1 MGLITDITKQ
11 NGVDIPTTKEAIEE
25 QVVRDALA
33 EHQAQHK
40 QHQMANAKTDYRI
53 NQDALVAET
62 PVASGPD
69 LEPVCNLQT
78 DTDLTDLVPNIASAA
93 MCVHIEFTKWGGP
106 ILDRTV
112 TNEVLADKQAE
123 EGSVVVKKKPLAH
136 SAELK
141 KIENLSNT
149 LRSRGIRH
157 TASPWAG
164 NGWYLL
170 PTANY
175 DDFMETMRKAREE
188 WDTAVDDFLKK
199 YPELVTEA
207 AATGSN
213 PLRGAALYDP
223 TMYPSVES
231 LRREFSMQIH
241 ITEVQT
247 TGAAAFHGTLIEAQR
262 EAIKDIVA
270 QQNEHLVGK
279 LVATI
284 WDKMREPLLAL
295 NAVLD
300 EKHYGGE
307 QKPRYQQAKVNNII
321 DVSREARV
329 INVGGDT
336 LINAVAAKMETAFVG
351 ITVDALKDDSYLRD
365 GVRNTIKT
373 LIDGM
378 PS

>member
-11 NGVDIPTTKEAIEE
+11 NGVDIPTTEAQPKHMDSAMEGLISEEELEVLEALEPEAEVDQATEAIQEYP
-25 QVVRDALA
+25 
-33 EHQAQHK
+33 H
-40 QHQMANAKTDYRI
+40 
-53 NQDALVAET
+53 
-62 PVASGPD
+62 

-175 DDFMETMRKAREE
+175 DDFMKTMRKAREE

-199 YPELVTEA
+199 YPELVNEA
-207 AATGSN
+207 AEKMGQ
-213 PLRGAALYDP
+213 LYDP
-223 TMYPSVES
+223 TMYPSIES
-231 LRREFSMQIH
+231 LRREFSMHIH

-247 TGAAAFHGTLIEAQR
+247 TGEAAFHGTLIEAQR

-270 QQNEHLVGK
+270 QQNGHLVGR

-365 GVRNTIKT
+365 GIRNTIKT